1 MSDTTGFP
9 DEALG
14 QEAPSHA
21 KHRKEGVAVD
31 GDLDLSE
38 FGENPDTELAG

>member
-1 MSDTTGFP
+1 MSDTTRTT
-9 DEALG
+9 DETHH
-14 QEAPSHA
+14 P
-21 KHRKEGVAVD
+21 KHRKDDVPVD